1 MSKLNMVKKILQSN
15 NILSNTNNSLK
26 AIKIEEFL
34 VNGKFFINY
43 NANNKKIIE
52 NILLNILLKDTLHDC
67 DVTIIKYILSN
78 LNSNNIAELDTIRFI
93 IDKLFIFKIENKRKD
108 ILNEI
113 ENLNITELTNYL
125 NFFKTGSLSQ
135 SQVHGQQSQSQQFQ
149 SQVQGQQSQSQVQGQ
164 QSQQSQSQQFQGQCL
179 IKSKGLINVGNSC
192 YMSSVIQMLFSCNEY
207 REFIL
212 NTQFSNDKLNAL
224 KEIFVKLNQTSS
236 NISPIDYFNEYKI
249 LHTIVHMHQEGTSA
263 DPNEFLVEILNI
275 TPNKEIFKFCYISD
289 LNNYI
294 YILQL
299 LVDKTLINK
308 LNINNVNINELI
320 NLQHQIINSFI
331 NIPPENKYFI
341 IQLPRTGVP
350 VTNYLDYR
358 LNFKEN
364 LIINNIIFYPIGII
378 IYVPGHYTY
387 VTLCNGNIDWY
398 YNDSTIDKNITEN
411 FIKTNSYIILYKR
424 A

>member
-15 NILSNTNNSLK
+15 NILSNTHNSLK
-26 AIKIEEFL
+26 AKKIEEFL
-34 VNGKFFINY
+34 INGNFFINY
-43 NANNKKIIE
+43 NTNNKKIIE
-52 NILLNILLKDTLHDC
+52 NILLGILLKDTLYDS
-67 DVTIIKYILSN
+67 DVTIVKYILSN
-78 LNSNNIAELDTIRFI
+78 LNSNNIAQLDTIRFI
-93 IDKLFIFKIENKRKD
+93 IDKLYIFKIENKRKD
-108 ILNEI
+108 ILIEI
-113 ENLNITELTNYL
+113 ENLRITELTNYL

-135 SQVHGQQSQSQQFQ
+135 GQVE
-149 SQVQGQQSQSQVQGQ
+149 
-164 QSQQSQSQQFQGQCL
+164 GQCL
-179 IKSKGLINVGNSC
+179 IKSKGLINAGNSC
-192 YMSSVIQMLFSCNEY
+192 YMSSVIQLLFSCNNY

-212 NTQFSNDKLNAL
+212 DTQFNNDKLNAL
-224 KEIFVKLNQTSS
+224 KEIFVKLNPTSS
-236 NISPIDYFNEYKI
+236 NISPIDYFNEYKR
-249 LHTIVHMHQEGTSA
+249 LHTIVDTHQEGTSA
-263 DPNEFLVEILNI
+263 DPNEFLTKILDI
-275 TPNKEIFKFCYISD
+275 TPNKEIFKFSYISN

-364 LIINNIIFYPIGII
+364 LIINTIIFYPIGII

-398 YNDSTIDKNITEN
+398 YDDSTISKNITEDY
-411 FIKTNSYIILYKR
+411 IKTNSYIILYKR

>member
-67 DVTIIKYILSN
+67 DVTIIKYILSK

-108 ILNEI
+108 ILDEI
-113 ENLNITELTNYL
+113 ENLGITELTNYL
-125 NFFKTGSLSQ
+125 NFFKTGS
-135 SQVHGQQSQSQQFQ
+135 VGQQS
-149 SQVQGQQSQSQVQGQ
+149 
-164 QSQQSQSQQFQGQCL
+164 QSQQSQSQQFQGQQSQSQCL
-179 IKSKGLINVGNSC
+179 IKSKGLINENNHNLC

-212 NTQFSNDKLNAL
+212 DTQFNDDRLNAL
-224 KEIFVKLNQTSS
+224 KEIFVKLNPTSS
-236 NISPIDYFNEYKI
+236 NISPIDYLDQYNRLYS
-249 LHTIVHMHQEGTSA
+249 IVPTSIQFQSA
-263 DPNEFLVEILNI
+263 DPGDFLDEILKI
-275 TPNKEIFKFCYISD
+275 SLNKEIFKFNYNSN
-289 LNNYI
+289 LNYNL

-299 LVDKTLINK
+299 IIDRIEIDKLKIISTNISINK
-308 LNINNVNINELI
+308 LIEIY
-320 NLQHQIINSFI
+320 QQQIINSF
-331 NIPPENKYFI
+331 NIPLENKYFI
-341 IQLPRTGVP
+341 IQLPRSEGHSMDSSGGFIIHYL
-350 VTNYLDYR
+350 NYE

-364 LIINNIIFYPIGII
+364 LIINNITFYPIGII

-398 YNDSTIDKNITEN
+398 YNDSSVDKNITEDY
-411 FIKTNSYIILYKR
+411 IKTNSYIILYKR
-424 A
+424 V